1 MAKKKQLPVNV
12 VQNSKN
18 RKLSALKPTYN
29 VVTTYT
35 EVGPTCPHKCW
46 FHPTGE
52 YLEQAKALGL
62 KLCYTKKGPTNF
74 LVSAKAFQD
83 ADFTK
88 LGIDDVARVFDGI
101 LTMHKYR
108 RKHVDLIRWQTGG
121 DLLHPWTGVIWDEF
135 VDLILDVA
143 AFSRPLGIP
152 TIGFTATWRDP
163 KVQRLKGFFHASV
176 QTPDDAAHA
185 IDLGWSVAYAVL
197 EPLVPHAIKTI
208 KELPTPL
215 PVVYCPEQSGRAES
229 CADCGL
235 CCVVDPAAITPH
247 PLEPKYMLY
256 RRKVGEYLIPMNVV
270 FKNH

>member
-35 EVGPTCPHKCW
+35 EVGPTCPTECW
-46 FHPTGE
+46 FHPKSIHTAMRE
-52 YLEQAKALGL
+52 EL
-62 KLCYTKKGPTNF
+62 KLKACYTKKGPTNF

-83 ADFTK
+83 ADFTQ

-143 AFSRPLGIP
+143 AFSRPRLCRLP
-152 TIGFTATWRDP
+152 TMLHTPLTSAGLLRTQCSSHWYRMPSRLSRSYRHRSPWYTAQSNLAVP
-163 KVQRLKGFFHASV
+163 SLALIVV
-176 QTPDDAAHA
+176 
-185 IDLGWSVAYAVL
+185 YAVW
-197 EPLVPHAIKTI
+197 
-208 KELPTPL
+208 
-215 PVVYCPEQSGRAES
+215 
-229 CADCGL
+229 
-235 CCVVDPAAITPH
+235 
-247 PLEPKYMLY
+247 
-256 RRKVGEYLIPMNVV
+256 
-270 FKNH
+270 